1 MENTTDYDLYNYTAY
16 NESVVEINSWRDLY
30 MVVNYYIPLAL
41 SVDRFLT
48 PVLCVI
54 GFVGNAISARIWVM
68 RRMRKCNS
76 SASYLATL
84 ALSDLLFLVL
94 LIPHEVQYA
103 WSMSSL
109 DLQGWCQ
116 VWNVLYMATQY
127 FSLLLVCAFTV
138 ERFLSVCR
146 PFDCGRFAKTSR
158 STKIIAGIL
167 CGSIMLSLPQAFFWT
182 VNPDSRECRL
192 RVGETMDKVYHFWN
206 WASEIT
212 MFGVMPFLALILNIC
227 VLRQIRSVG
236 KLYITEASS
245 NMTASH
251 GAKHARCITTTI
263 TLLWISFY
271 LIFTKLP
278 VTIVFSL
285 QTSISLGQNM
295 SLEAMATDPTWR
307 TYMNYFFVRKVVEEI
322 GISHHACNI
331 FIYCATSRQFRKH
344 LKLLFFHC
352 MSCTE
357 YEYPASGRVPASH
370 KTHKHAV

>member
-1 MENTTDYDLYNYTAY
+1 MEPPKLYPYFPTRLDQEDRVQTMENTTDYDLYNYTAY

-54 GFVGNAISARIWVM
+54 G
-68 RRMRKCNS
+68 

-227 VLRQIRSVG
+227 VLRQIRSPDS
-236 KLYITEASS
+236 TD
-245 NMTASH
+245 T
-251 GAKHARCITTTI
+251 
-263 TLLWISFY
+263 
-271 LIFTKLP
+271 
-278 VTIVFSL
+278 FS
-285 QTSISLGQNM
+285 
-295 SLEAMATDPTWR
+295 
-307 TYMNYFFVRKVVEEI
+307 
-322 GISHHACNI
+322 
-331 FIYCATSRQFRKH
+331 TSRQI
-344 LKLLFFHC
+344 
-352 MSCTE
+352 
-357 YEYPASGRVPASH
+357 P
-370 KTHKHAV
+370 